1 MAGKLPSRFS
11 YRHEGVNSSC
21 TLNFARFRDFKIIPY
36 DMLIQVKQA
45 PARETND
52 PVKNSSF
59 IVRQSK
65 VDNDHE
71 NRFPKMTVG
80 IIVDLEFHLP
90 AKDS

>member
-1 MAGKLPSRFS
+1 
-11 YRHEGVNSSC
+11 
-21 TLNFARFRDFKIIPY
+21 
-36 DMLIQVKQA
+36 MLIQVKQA

-71 NRFPKMTVG
+71 NRFPKMTVSPG
-80 IIVDLEFHLP
+80 RDV
-90 AKDS
+90 K